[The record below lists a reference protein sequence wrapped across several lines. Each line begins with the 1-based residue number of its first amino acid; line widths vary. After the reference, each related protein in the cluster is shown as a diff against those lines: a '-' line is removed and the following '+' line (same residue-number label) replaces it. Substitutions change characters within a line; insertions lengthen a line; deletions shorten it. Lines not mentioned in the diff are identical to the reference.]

1 MAEREISLPRLS
13 IVGIVCVSLFASLFV
28 RLWYLQVVDQKQYQ
42 VTASAFHQRIEHVE
56 GARGRILDRNGKV
69 LVDNRVVLVVG
80 INRQDLN
87 HVTSEDRLTEF
98 DRLAATMTEFG
109 LPTKAPAIE
118 AKYEDKRYSPFEMV
132 PLATIDS
139 SRDDLELFLGEHH
152 DGFPGV
158 EVRHKTVRTYP
169 YGSVAAHLLG
179 YVGELNETELQR
191 KQAEEG
197 KPGQSTNIKGE
208 VAKPYVAG
216 DEIGKAGVEATY
228 EAPLRGV
235 PADTTIQVDAR
246 GDYLRTLKQSDTRQ
260 GDDVWLTID
269 VDLQA
274 YAEQLL
280 AQKLESMR
288 GTIDKGTGK
297 ERKAPQGS
305 VVITNPQTGEILAMA
320 SYPTYNPADLVN
332 GIDSV
337 TWSQLNDK
345 SAGQPLFNWALQGAY
360 APGSTFKLFTA
371 TAAGDTGFLKP
382 GQTYNDTGSY
392 KVSNCKGNRC
402 TFTNDGGNRYG
413 VVDVTKALT
422 VSSDVFFYWVGD
434 QLWQQ
439 RGTFGE
445 QSIQDVASQY
455 GLGSRSGVKL
465 PGEGSGNLPTPAVRK
480 KLHEDKPAAFPN
492 GNWYA
497 GDNVNTAI
505 GQGDVLVTPLQLAN
519 AYGTFANGG
528 KRLIPQIVL
537 KVTRP
542 KDVGYSPS
550 DPANATVQSF
560 NTPQVAGTV
569 TYKDDS
575 YSRIYA
581 GLQGVV
587 EAGNGTAHEPF
598 TKDRPAFTVAGKTGT
613 AQVANKASTSVFVG
627 FAPADGPGTPAQYAI
642 DVVIPEAGHGADFAA
657 PLVFAILNPLS
668 RNAIPPAATVP
679 VQPVTAPPAVTP
691 PAGSTSTTGSTAGP
705 TTTTVKK

>member
-1 MAEREISLPRLS
+1 MAERETSIPRLS

-28 RLWYLQVVDQKQYQ
+28 RLWYLQIVDQKQYQ

-69 LVDNRVVLVVG
+69 LVDNRVILIVG
-80 INRQDLN
+80 INRQNLN
-87 HVTSEDRLTEF
+87 HVTATRRSAEF
-98 DRLAATMTEFG
+98 DQLAATMTQFG

-118 AKYEDKRYSPFEMV
+118 AKFEDKRYSPFEMV

-139 SRDDLELFLGEHH
+139 PNDDLELYLGEHH
-152 DGFPGV
+152 DDYPGI
-158 EVRHKTVRTYP
+158 EVRRRTVRVYP
-169 YGSVAAHLLG
+169 YGTVAAHLLG
-179 YVGELNETELQR
+179 YVGELNESELR
-191 KQAEEG
+191 KKQSEEG
-197 KPGQSTNIKGE
+197 KPGQTTNTKGD
-208 VAKPYVAG
+208 VAKPYIAG

-228 EAPLRGV
+228 ESQLRGV

-246 GDYLRTLKQSDTRQ
+246 GDYLRTLKQSATRQ

-305 VVITNPQTGEILAMA
+305 MVITNPQTGEILAMA

-337 TWSQLNDK
+337 TWAQLNDK

-371 TAAGDTGFLKP
+371 TAATDTGFLKP
-382 GQTYNDTGSY
+382 GQSYNDTGSY

-413 VVDVTKALT
+413 TVDVTKALT

-439 RGTFGE
+439 RASFGE
-445 QSIQDVASQY
+445 QAIQDVASLY
-455 GLGSRSGVKL
+455 GLGSRSGVNL
-465 PGEGSGNLPTPAVRK
+465 PGEGSGNLPTPSLRK
-480 KLHEDKPAAFPN
+480 KLHDDKPAAFPN

-528 KRLIPQIVL
+528 KRLVPQIVL

-550 DPANATVQSF
+550 DPANAVVQSF

-575 YSRIYA
+575 YARIYA

-587 EAGNGTAHEPF
+587 ESGNGTAHEPF
-598 TKDRPAFTVAGKTGT
+598 TKDRPAFSVAGKTGT

-668 RNAIPPAATVP
+668 RNAIPVATPVASPAATSPSPTPSSAGVS
-679 VQPVTAPPAVTP
+679 PA
-691 PAGSTSTTGSTAGP
+691 
-705 TTTTVKK
+705 TTTTVKQ